1 MDSKGAMQDMG
12 RDDMRL
18 VRIRV
23 CLDSG
28 LAVRMIPGD
37 RCLAHG
43 TAPTMCRTAVR
54 EMLAMDATALQ
65 ARSRSP
71 DTLQEAHG

>member
-1 MDSKGAMQDMG
+1 M
-12 RDDMRL
+12 RDETR
-18 VRIRV
+18 VGRIRV

-43 TAPTMCRTAVR
+43 AAPTACRTAVR
-54 EMLAMDATALQ
+54 EMSYPEATILQ
-65 ARSRSP
+65 NRSRSYFP
-71 DTLQEAHG
+71 LPSADETRER